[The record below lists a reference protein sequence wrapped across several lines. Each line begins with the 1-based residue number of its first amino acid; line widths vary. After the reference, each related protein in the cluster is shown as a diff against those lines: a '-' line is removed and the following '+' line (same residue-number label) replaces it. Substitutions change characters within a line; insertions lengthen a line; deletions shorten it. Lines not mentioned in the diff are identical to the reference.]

1 VCSSDLL
8 TVPDEELEFI
18 ALRASGPGGQNVNK
32 VATAVQLRYDIRRAS
47 LPEPLRERLLA
58 RKDARLSREGVL
70 VIKAQRFNS
79 QEKNRE
85 DAKRRLLALIEAAA
99 AIPTPRK
106 PTRPTR
112 ASRERRMESKLRNS
126 RIKAQRGQRGLSEE

>member
-1 VCSSDLL
+1 MFAL

-70 VIKAQRFNS
+70 IIKAQRFNS

-126 RIKAQRGQRGLSEE
+126 RLKAQRGQRGLSEE

>member
-1 VCSSDLL
+1 MFAL

>member
-1 VCSSDLL
+1 MFAL

-126 RIKAQRGQRGLSEE
+126 RLKAQRGQRGLSEE

>member
-1 VCSSDLL
+1 MFAL

-126 RIKAQRGQRGLSEE
+126 RLKAQRGQRGLSGE